1 MMVFDMT
8 AQLAPIF
15 HGMIALLAVSSAAI
29 AASAFG
35 PSITNRFLHFRRRNK
50 SGIARPG
57 TIVPASA

>member
-15 HGMIALLAVSSAAI
+15 HGMVALLAISSAAI
-29 AASAFG
+29 FASALDRDVA
-35 PSITNRFLHFRRRNK
+35 NRWLHFKRRNK
-50 SGIARPG
+50 PGISRRG